1 MTNDRG
7 IPKDI
12 KQIVLLSILLII
24 QFWGLTKLI
33 EYDKILKSDVV
44 NQYDSE
50 FDKSNNDDA
59 SKSKSN
65 QYDINNDGFVDE
77 LDVTRLKELLSDK
90 NNLTEEEL
98 ERYDLNKKNGFD
110 TYDVSALKK
119 YLNGEN

>member
-44 NQYDSE
+44 NQYYSE

>member
-1 MTNDRG
+1 MTNNQR

-33 EYDKILKSDVV
+33 GYDKMLMGNVV

-50 FDKSNNDDA
+50 SDKSNNGDA
-59 SKSKSN
+59 SKFQSN
-65 QYDINNDGFVDE
+65 QYDINNDGVVDE
-77 LDVTRLKELLSDK
+77 LDVTRLKELLSEK
-90 NNLTEEEL
+90 NNLTEDEL

-110 TYDVSALKK
+110 TYDISVLKK